1 MCSFDCGS
9 RHICCSSQSTRG
21 AMGYLSK
28 FPNWMESKQ
37 DWNERHGKPTSWRRT
52 PPTCPTPSL
61 GTILGLTTE
70 FLRPRF
76 TGSCLS
82 SSTEEV
88 PQRVLSSPLWKLA
101 LVFKVGQKL
110 TKKARAGW
118 LSTGLK
124 SQHGP
129 QTLGLLGYEFKA
141 NLGSIKRPCLRKLKS
156 EEERKVACD
165 EDKWCQEC

>member
-1 MCSFDCGS
+1 MWFTPHPSL
-9 RHICCSSQSTRG
+9 IPSQHEERWV
-21 AMGYLSK
+21 GYLSK

-37 DWNERHGKPTSWRRT
+37 HWNERHRKPISWRRT
-52 PPTCPTPSL
+52 PLTCPTPSL
-61 GTILGLTTE
+61 RTILGLTTE

-76 TGSCLS
+76 TDSSLS
-82 SSTEEV
+82 SPMEEV

-101 LVFKVGQKL
+101 LVFTVGQKL
-110 TKKARAGW
+110 TKKARASW
-118 LSTGLK
+118 LSTRLK